1 MYKRTNDVKEFAFW
15 DLSMDWT
22 AEIEKKKQKA
32 ESSSTASRFWPW
44 KKSGSVAK
52 KRQTRSA
59 STSQLPNDDS
69 EDAALLTDTNIP
81 PPSDATTEPDSPD
94 SEQPG
99 SFQKQQRKVEVVP
112 GVEVD
117 LDDLEETKPT
127 SNYTE
132 WWESLLRAKERP
144 DLLALPVNSRGDHS
158 HLALTVAVSG
168 VISNDKHFVDPW
180 RKLPSMSCDRFAV
193 VWESKLLKK
202 VNDALFGLITSQ
214 VCSRRTSRC
223 SDRPDVSAGGE

>member
-22 AEIEKKKQKA
+22 AEIEKKKQRA

-44 KKSGSVAK
+44 KKSSSVAK
-52 KRQTRSA
+52 KPQTRSA
-59 STSQLPNDDS
+59 STSHLSIDDT
-69 EDAALLTDTNIP
+69 EDAALLTDSNLP
-81 PPSDATTEPDSPD
+81 PPSDTTTEPDSPD
-94 SEQPG
+94 SANPE
-99 SFQKQQRKVEVVP
+99 SIQKQKRKVEVVP

-127 SNYTE
+127 SNYTD

-144 DLLALPVNSRGDHS
+144 DLLALPVNNRGDHS
-158 HLALTVAVSG
+158 HLALTIAVSG
-168 VISNDKHFVDPW
+168 VISNDKHFIDPW
-180 RKLPSMSCDRFAV
+180 RKLPSLSCDRFAV

-202 VNDALFGLITSQ
+202 VSDALFGLITSQ
-214 VCSRRTSRC
+214 V
-223 SDRPDVSAGGE
+223 DAKRPVVLC